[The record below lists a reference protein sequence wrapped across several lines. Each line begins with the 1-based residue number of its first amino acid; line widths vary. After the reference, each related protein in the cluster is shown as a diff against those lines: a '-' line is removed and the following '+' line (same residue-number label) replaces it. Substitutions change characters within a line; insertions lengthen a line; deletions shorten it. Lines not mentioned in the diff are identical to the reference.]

1 MKSFSLWAAI
11 CAVVLSAAAT
21 QAAKAATTT
30 YRIDFTASDP
40 FMTYCYFGPPPC
52 AGLFPPV
59 DPVKGTIYLAFDPA
73 VKNII
78 KLGTTITGSTNLA
91 NTKNHLIF
99 EYDPNQNGGSLSV
112 CGGGCGVGG
121 TFTLNIKNFR
131 SAPSFEG
138 PFMYW
143 QPVYP
148 KANFATYNGSI
159 TCAKPGL
166 KCGLLN
172 GLYRCQRTVR
182 PCP

>member
-1 MKSFSLWAAI
+1 MKSFALLAAI
-11 CAVVLSAAAT
+11 CAVALSAAAT

-30 YRIDFTASDP
+30 YRINFTASGP
-40 FMTYCYFGPPPC
+40 FITNCYFSLPPC
-52 AGLFPPV
+52 GVPPV
-59 DPVKGTIYLAFDPA
+59 DPVKGTVYLTFDPA
-73 VKNII
+73 VKKII

-99 EYDPNQNGGSLSV
+99 EYDPTQNGGYLAV

-121 TFTLNIKNFR
+121 VFTLNIVNFL
-131 SAPSFEG
+131 SSPSFEA
-138 PFMYW
+138 PFLYW

-148 KANFATYNGSI
+148 KANFVGYNGSV

-172 GLYRCQRTVR
+172 GLYRCQRTLR